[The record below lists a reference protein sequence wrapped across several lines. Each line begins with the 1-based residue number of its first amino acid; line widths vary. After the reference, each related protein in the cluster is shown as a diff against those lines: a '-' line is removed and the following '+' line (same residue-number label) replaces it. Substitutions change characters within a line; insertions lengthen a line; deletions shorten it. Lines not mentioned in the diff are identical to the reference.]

1 MENNIV
7 IYEFNDSIVT
17 VEQHFAG
24 QDAITELLKQYFI
37 GKIQNGTLDFSS
49 QNGYNDGDKMTVASM
64 ETEVNH

>member
-17 VEQHFAG
+17 VERHFAG

-37 GKIQNGTLDFSS
+37 EKIQNGTLDFSS
-49 QNGYNDGDKMTVASM
+49 QNGYNDDDKMTVASM

>member
-7 IYEFNDSIVT
+7 IYELNDSIVT
-17 VEQHFAG
+17 VERHFAG

-37 GKIQNGTLDFSS
+37 VKIQNGTLDFSS
-49 QNGYNDGDKMTVASM
+49 QNRYNDGDKMTVASM